1 MRALISVASAVLLR
15 WASQELK
22 DVLKSQR
29 IASEIGPRQCQS
41 ERLHGRFQAPA
52 VVQRQNFATGG
63 ALYGIALYAG
73 DGVGS
78 RQWFL
83 CRPVC
88 AVLDRLLKKIQPGAK
103 GNRAEV
109 LAIRSETE
117 LFGARLFSA
126 TA

>member
-1 MRALISVASAVLLR
+1 MRASISVASAVLLR
-15 WASQELK
+15 W
-22 DVLKSQR
+22 R
-29 IASEIGPRQCQS
+29 C
-41 ERLHGRFQAPA
+41 
-52 VVQRQNFATGG
+52 GG
-63 ALYGIALYAG
+63 II
-73 DGVGS
+73 

-109 LAIRSETE
+109 QAIRSETE